1 MDSPDPYNRRNLEL
15 RVAEY
20 YASIRK
26 PESEWKTIEDLTAL
40 LSEVEH
46 RFCGGDCD
54 GMARLLDLIDVDYLF
69 LWGYHHHLIRLR
81 EQLINCHIEPRLQV
95 QNLGRLGRI
104 AHSIGRFNRA
114 IEYHQQA
121 LRIIEDA
128 GLDDN
133 VEKCKHLGYLGTNY
147 HFQGQAGKAI
157 DYYQR
162 ALALARSVHDRGFE
176 SIWLGY
182 LGYAYRIIGELDQ
195 SVTCLERALQI
206 ARVIGDRREE
216 QRHLGN
222 LGSTY
227 YDLGETEK
235 ALTYYRDA
243 VAIAQELGYRR
254 YVGIWQGALGEV
266 YRDLR
271 YLDQAIRVCQES
283 LAIAR
288 EVDDRWSETLW
299 LRSLGN
305 AYYNVGQFEEAIRV
319 ANQGLAIAQQ
329 IGDRVSEGGHLG
341 ILCRTYLSLGF
352 NDQAFEYGQNALTVT
367 RSTHEPR
374 NMCVRLCDFGAVCF
388 SLEQLELALQHYT
401 QALILAREGG
411 EPYKV
416 SYCLL
421 GMARVLLGEGRY
433 SEAEPYSREACTLDV
448 PATKHQAALGLAFSH
463 LYQCSISAVES
474 FTDAIAECQTI
485 LNKTPTLYK
494 TRYVLATAMVGQAVC
509 HSRWGNIG
517 EKRTLLVPALVEYRR
532 ALDITSAPGVVRDAL
547 RDLELIRAAG
557 VEGLEPAFEL
567 LEGALNE

>member
-1 MDSPDPYNRRNLEL
+1 MSSVSPYTYRALEL
-15 RVAEY
+15 RAAEY

-26 PESEWKTIEDLTAL
+26 PKSEWKTIEDLTAP
-40 LSEVEH
+40 LSEIEH
-46 RFCGGDCD
+46 RFHGGDYD
-54 GMARLLDLIDVDYLF
+54 GMARLLDWVDADYLF
-69 LWGYHHHLIRLR
+69 LWGYHHRLIRLR
-81 EQLINCHIEPRLQV
+81 EQLINYYIEPRLQV
-95 QNLGRLGRI
+95 QNLYRLGRI
-104 AHSIGRFNRA
+104 EHNIGQFNRA
-114 IEYHQQA
+114 IEYHQKA
-121 LRIIEDA
+121 LCIIEDA
-128 GLDDN
+128 SLDDN

-147 HFQGQAGKAI
+147 HFQGQAEKAI

-162 ALALARSVHDRGFE
+162 ALALARSVHDRSFE

-182 LGYAYRIIGELDQ
+182 LGYAYRITGELDQ

-206 ARVIGDRREE
+206 TQAIGDRREE

-254 YVGIWQGALGEV
+254 YVGIWRGALGEV

-271 YLDQAIRVCQES
+271 YLDQAIQVCQES

-319 ANQGLAIAQQ
+319 ANQGLAIAQR

-341 ILCRTYLSLGF
+341 ILGRVYQSLGF

-374 NMCVRLCDFGAVCF
+374 NICVRLCDLGAVCF
-388 SLEQLELALQHYT
+388 SLEQPKLALQHYT

-416 SYCLL
+416 SYSLL

-433 SEAEPYSREACTLDV
+433 SEAEPYSREAYTLDV
-448 PATKHQAALGLAFSH
+448 PATKHQAALSLAFSH
-463 LYQCSISAVES
+463 LYQCSISAMES
-474 FTDAIAECQTI
+474 FTDTIAECQTI
-485 LNKTPTLYK
+485 LDRTPTLYK
-494 TRYVLATAMVGQAVC
+494 THYVLATALVGQAVC
-509 HSRWGNIG
+509 DPRWADATQ
-517 EKRTLLVPALVEYRR
+517 RADLLALAEYRR

-547 RDLELIRAAG
+547 RDLELIHAAG
-557 VEGLEPAFEL
+557 VEGLEPVFEL
-567 LEGALNE
+567 LEGALNG